1 MSEEIKQLDVNIMG
15 REFRVGCPASEETTL
30 LQAVEMLNEKM
41 QEIRGTGKVVG
52 LEKIAIM
59 AALNICHEFL
69 QVRVGGGEIDIG
81 LLQRRIKSMDEVIDA
96 ALNEQ
101 NNLF

>member
-1 MSEEIKQLDVNIMG
+1 MSEIKQLDVNIMG
-15 REFRVGCPASEETTL
+15 REFRVGCPTDEEATL
-30 LQAVEMLNEKM
+30 LQAVDMLNQKM

-52 LEKIAIM
+52 IEKIAIM

-69 QVRVGGGEIDIG
+69 QVRVGGGDIDIG
-81 LLQRRIKSMDEVIDA
+81 VLQRRIKNMDEMIDV
-96 ALNEQ
+96 ALQEQ